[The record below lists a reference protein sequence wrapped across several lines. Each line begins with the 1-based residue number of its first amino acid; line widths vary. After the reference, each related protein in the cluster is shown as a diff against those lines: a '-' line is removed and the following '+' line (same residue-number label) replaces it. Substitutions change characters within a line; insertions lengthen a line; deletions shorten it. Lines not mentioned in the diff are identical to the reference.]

1 PPEHRAEV
9 LSAYFVAGYLGF
21 SLPALIV
28 GIAANSVGLYA
39 AITGAAIVL
48 GMIAIAAMLVTR
60 DGNLR
65 ASPAQT

>member
-1 PPEHRAEV
+1 
-9 LSAYFVAGYLGF
+9 
-21 SLPALIV
+21 LIV